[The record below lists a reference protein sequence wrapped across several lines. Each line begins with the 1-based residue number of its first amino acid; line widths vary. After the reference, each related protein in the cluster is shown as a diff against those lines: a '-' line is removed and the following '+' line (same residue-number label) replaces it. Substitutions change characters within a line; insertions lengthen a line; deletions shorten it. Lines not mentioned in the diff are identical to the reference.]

1 MPRDQ
6 LDVIIELIIS
16 HLDNAIVDHMVPHDR
31 SISRNVPKSPNS
43 LRTKILKIR
52 CTAEYYSKYQ
62 APKQPED
69 HNIHEREFKAPP

>member
-31 SISRNVPKSPNS
+31 SISRNVPQRPNG
-43 LRTKILKIR
+43 LRNNVLKI
-52 CTAEYYSKYQ
+52 
-62 APKQPED
+62 
-69 HNIHEREFKAPP
+69 